1 MIFTGCIIFQVS
13 YSLTHYS
20 TSRHLAS
27 PYLGLCLFSTSRN
40 KSTMLTFYFSW
51 IIWLFT
57 PKKKKSSRSESIKI
71 FLLKYPV
78 PPYSL
83 PEGWQYIWSI
93 SVTAPMPT
101 LGVTVIF
108 PWSLL
113 SAMILCSRKTSIH
126 CKKFWKYRKR
136 DENHLHNQRH
146 PKHVTVRNGAWFSIA
161 RAPPQLITL
170 KTFFY
175 AIKQFFRPSFK
186 RVKNLYNIQVYNN
199 LNSLQLRSSF
209 CLQFLNTT
217 NNTGILNTA
226 DVPCT
231 HHDYVLRIHV

>member
-1 MIFTGCIIFQVS
+1 MIFTGRIIFQVS
-13 YSLTHYS
+13 YSLNHYS
-20 TSRHLAS
+20 TTRHLAS

-51 IIWLFT
+51 LFGYSHQ
-57 PKKKKSSRSESIKI
+57 KKKKSSRSESINI

-101 LGVTVIF
+101 FGVTVIF

-113 SAMILCSRKTSIH
+113 SAMILCSHKTSIH
-126 CKKFWKYRKR
+126 YKKFWKYRKR
-136 DENHLHNQRH
+136 DENHLHNQRY
-146 PKHVTVRNGAWFSIA
+146 PKHVTVRNEAWFSITC
-161 RAPPQLITL
+161 APPQLITL

-186 RVKNLYNIQVYNN
+186 RVKNLYNIQVHSN
-199 LNSLQLRSSF
+199 L
-209 CLQFLNTT
+209 
-217 NNTGILNTA
+217 IL
-226 DVPCT
+226 
-231 HHDYVLRIHV
+231 YS